1 MKRVLLLLLVAAC
14 GGGEPPPKEAATAPG
29 GTKNQANW
37 PEDDRSMC
45 EWKNKI
51 DVEVSETA
59 GPGAV
64 RPNIRRVY
72 KTFGEAETRR
82 KVVVCREVDTNLD
95 GIKDVVRQFNSKGE
109 ATKEQQDTNYDGK
122 VDVWLAFDAGRLVE
136 EDVDSNYDGRIDV
149 WKSYSN
155 GQLSKIKRDRNK
167 DGKPD
172 VWEIYVKGHL
182 ERMGVDETG
191 DSHVDHW
198 DRDDIIRQQRED
210 EEARLAAQM
219 DSGVPTATSDAG
231 ASGDGGYKKP
241 ARNTTK

>member
-1 MKRVLLLLLVAAC
+1 MKHAWLLVLGVMAC
-14 GGGEPPPKEAATAPG
+14 GGGEPPPKEASTAPG
-29 GTKNQANW
+29 GSKNQANW

-45 EWKNKI
+45 EWKNKT

-59 GPGAV
+59 GPGAI

-136 EDVDSNYDGRIDV
+136 EDVDSNFDGRIDV

-155 GQLSKIKRDRNK
+155 GQLSKIKRDRNR

-172 VWEIYVKGHL
+172 VWEIYVKGRL

-210 EEARLAAQM
+210 EEAKLAAAS
-219 DSGVPTATSDAG
+219 DSGAPAAAADAG
-231 ASGDGGYKKP
+231 PADAGKP
-241 ARNTTK
+241 APKRKTN